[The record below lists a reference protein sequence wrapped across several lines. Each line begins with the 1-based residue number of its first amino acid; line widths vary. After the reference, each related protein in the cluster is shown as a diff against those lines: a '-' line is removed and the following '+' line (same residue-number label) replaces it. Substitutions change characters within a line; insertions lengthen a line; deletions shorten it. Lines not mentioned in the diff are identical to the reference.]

1 MLRVILYMV
10 TSFDKAR
17 FIGYVTDVLI
27 IYTQWCRKIRQGGQ
41 YMLTKITL
49 DNFKSFKSKT
59 TVDLVKTNYT
69 LLPQNVSD
77 NGVLKGC
84 IFVGANAS
92 GKSTIILGVKLLLDF
107 LFSERNLNSGIF
119 LCMFGDSP
127 RYSLSYEFLIDK
139 KTVKYFFEV
148 DARKNMISEKLYID
162 DILML
167 ERMGLSAK
175 SYIAEPSGVSYDE
188 TDVGRDT
195 LFLRTLYFNTK
206 FASNPVLTS
215 WMEYLKNSIYINM
228 FNRTIISYGKAE
240 ISVSRYLDK
249 GGCESINRFFD
260 EYNFE
265 QSIEYDHSSKGGNVR
280 FIVGENDTEKDIFF
294 KRRGIDVPIPFAE
307 ESLGNQNLLRILPAF
322 LSVIKNG
329 GMLLIDEFS
338 SGFHNELENLLVR
351 YFMEKSDHAQML
363 FVSHST
369 NLLSNSILRPDQE
382 YSVEFRN
389 ENGSSVKRFS
399 SEQPRSAQN
408 IEKMYVSGVFGGLPE
423 YKEVEN
429 ETE

>member
-1 MLRVILYMV
+1 
-10 TSFDKAR
+10 
-17 FIGYVTDVLI
+17 
-27 IYTQWCRKIRQGGQ
+27 
-41 YMLTKITL
+41 MLTKITL
-49 DNFKSFKSKT
+49 DNFKSFKNKT
-59 TVDLVKTNYT
+59 TVDLTKTNYT
-69 LLPQNVSD
+69 ILPQNVAD

-119 LCMFGDSP
+119 LCMFGNSS
-127 RYSLSYEFLIDK
+127 RYSLSYEFLIEE

-148 DARKNMISEKLYID
+148 DASKNMISEKLWLD
-162 DILML
+162 DTLML

-175 SYIAEPSGVSYDE
+175 SYIAEENGVNYDE
-188 TDVGRDT
+188 TDIDKDT

-206 FASNPVLTS
+206 FASNSVLS
-215 WMEYLKNSIYINM
+215 AWMDYLKSSIYINL
-228 FNRTIISYGKAE
+228 FDKTIISYGKAE
-240 ISVSRYLDK
+240 LSVVRYLDK
-249 GGCESINRFFD
+249 SGCESINRFFD

-265 QSIEYDHSSKGGNVR
+265 QNIEYDHSSKGGNIHLVYD
-280 FIVGENDTEKDIFF
+280 EEASKKYIFF
-294 KRRGIDVPIPFAE
+294 KRKGIEVPIPFFE

-322 LSVIKNG
+322 LTVIQNG

-338 SGFHNELENLLVR
+338 SGFHNELENLLVK
-351 YFMEKSDHAQML
+351 YFMEKSGHAQML

-382 YSVEFRN
+382 YSVEFQN

-408 IEKMYVSGVFGGLPE
+408 VEKMYVSGVFGGLPE
-423 YKEVEN
+423 YKEVN
-429 ETE
+429 DETE

>member
-1 MLRVILYMV
+1 MEDRI
-10 TSFDKAR
+10 
-17 FIGYVTDVLI
+17 
-27 IYTQWCRKIRQGGQ
+27 
-41 YMLTKITL
+41 MLTKITL
-49 DNFKSFKSKT
+49 DNFKSFKNKT
-59 TVDLVKTNYT
+59 TVDLTKTNYT
-69 LLPQNVSD
+69 ILPQNVAD

-119 LCMFGDSP
+119 LCMFGDST
-127 RYSLSYEFLIDK
+127 RYSLSYEFLIEK
-139 KTVKYFFEV
+139 KTVKYSFEV
-148 DARKNMISEKLYID
+148 DASKNMISEKLWLD
-162 DILML
+162 DALML
-167 ERMGLSAK
+167 ERMGLSAR
-175 SYIAEPSGVSYDE
+175 SYIAEPNGVNYDE
-188 TDVGRDT
+188 TDVGKDT

-206 FASNPVLTS
+206 FASNSVLRV

-228 FNRTIISYGKAE
+228 FDKRIISYGKAE
-240 ISVSRYLDK
+240 VSVARYLDK
-249 GGCESINRFFD
+249 SGCESINRFFD

-265 QSIEYDHSSKGGNVR
+265 QNIEYDHSSKGGKVR
-280 FIVGENDTEKDIFF
+280 FVVGEDDSEKDIFF
-294 KRRGIDVPIPFAE
+294 KRKGIEVPIPFAE

-322 LSVIKNG
+322 LNVIQNG

-338 SGFHNELENLLVR
+338 SGFHNELENLMVR
-351 YFMEKSDHAQML
+351 YFMEKSDRAQML

-382 YSVEFRN
+382 YSVEFQN

-399 SEQPRSAQN
+399 TEQPRSAQN

-423 YKEVEN
+423 YKEVNDEA
-429 ETE
+429 E

>member
-1 MLRVILYMV
+1 
-10 TSFDKAR
+10 
-17 FIGYVTDVLI
+17 
-27 IYTQWCRKIRQGGQ
+27 
-41 YMLTKITL
+41 MLTKITL
-49 DNFKSFKSKT
+49 DNFKSFKNKT
-59 TVDLVKTNYT
+59 TIDLAKTNYT
-69 LLPQNVSD
+69 ILPQNVAD

-107 LFSERNLNSGIF
+107 LFSERDLNSGIF
-119 LCMFGDSP
+119 LCMFGDSSC
-127 RYSLSYEFLIDK
+127 YSLSYEFLIEG

-148 DARKNMISEKLYID
+148 DVKKDMISEKLWLD
-162 DILML
+162 DTLML

-175 SYIAEPSGVSYDE
+175 SYIAEPNGVNYNE
-188 TDVGRDT
+188 TDIGGDT

-206 FASNPVLTS
+206 FASNSVLS
-215 WMEYLKNSIYINM
+215 AWMDYLKRCIYVNI
-228 FNRTIISYGKAE
+228 FDRKIISYNTVE
-240 ISVSRYLDK
+240 LSVARYLEKD
-249 GGCESINRFFD
+249 GCESINHFFD

-265 QSIEYDHSSKGGNVR
+265 QNVEYDHSSKGGNVR
-280 FIVGENDTEKDIFF
+280 LIIGEDDNKKDIFF
-294 KRRGIDVPIPFAE
+294 KRKGIEVPIPFSE

-322 LSVIKNG
+322 LTAIQNG

-351 YFMEKSDHAQML
+351 YFMEKSDRAQML

-382 YSVEFRN
+382 YSVEFQN
-389 ENGSSVKRFS
+389 KNGSSVKRFS

-423 YKEVEN
+423 YKEVNDEA
-429 ETE
+429 E